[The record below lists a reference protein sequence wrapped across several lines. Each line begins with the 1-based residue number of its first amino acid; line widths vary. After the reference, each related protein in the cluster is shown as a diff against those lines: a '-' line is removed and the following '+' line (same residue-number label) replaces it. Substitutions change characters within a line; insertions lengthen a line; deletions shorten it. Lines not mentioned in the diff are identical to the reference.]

1 MRPILLA
8 LAQLDDPAL
17 QSALWRSLA
26 LAAACFAA
34 VWIGAAYG
42 VRGVADL
49 HGWLAW
55 AAGLAS
61 GMLTALLAFWLFVPL
76 AAGIGTLF
84 IERIARAVERR
95 HYPRLPPAAG
105 ASLAVQV
112 WDGVVVGLRIL
123 LLNVAALA
131 LAILIPGVGAM
142 LALLVTAYAIGRGL
156 FVAVALRRLDRL
168 TAESLYRRN
177 RAAILG
183 YGLVLSVAA
192 YVPLIN
198 LLVPVVSIA
207 AMVHVLDAA
216 LAPAG
221 QRVNSGG

>member
-8 LAQLDDPAL
+8 LEQLDDPAL
-17 QSALWRSLA
+17 QAVLWRSLA
-26 LAAACFAA
+26 LAVASFAA
-34 VWIGAAYG
+34 VWVGAAYG
-42 VRGVADL
+42 VHGLAGL

-55 AAGLAS
+55 IAGLAS

-76 AAGIGTLF
+76 AAAIGTLF

-95 HYPRLPPAAG
+95 HYPRLPPAEG

-112 WDGVVVGLRIL
+112 WDGLVVGLRIL
-123 LLNVAALA
+123 LMNVAALA
-131 LAILIPGVGAM
+131 LALLIPGVGAA
-142 LALLVTAYAIGRGL
+142 LGLLVTAYAIGRGL
-156 FVAVALRRLDRL
+156 FVAVALRRLDRVS
-168 TAESLYRRN
+168 AEAVYRRN

-183 YGLVLSVAA
+183 YGLVLSLAA
-192 YVPLIN
+192 YVPLVN

-216 LAPAG
+216 LTPAG
-221 QRVNSGG
+221 RA

>member
-8 LAQLDDPAL
+8 LEQLDDPAL
-17 QSALWRSLA
+17 QAVLWRSLA
-26 LAAACFAA
+26 LAAACFAL
-34 VWIGAAYG
+34 VWVGVAYG
-42 VRGVADL
+42 VHGLAGL

-55 AAGLAS
+55 VAGLAS
-61 GMLTALLAFWLFVPL
+61 GVLTALLAFWLFVPL

-131 LAILIPGVGAM
+131 LAILIPGVGAV
-142 LALLVTAYAIGRGL
+142 LGLLVTAYAIGRGL
-156 FVAVALRRLDRL
+156 FVAVALRRLDRAA
-168 TAESLYRRN
+168 AESVYRRN

-183 YGLVLSVAA
+183 YGLVLAVAA

-216 LAPAG
+216 LTPAG
-221 QRVNSGG
+221 RA